1 MANAI
6 LTPTHI
12 AREALM
18 QLENNLVL
26 ANLVHRQYRA
36 EWEGIKKGATV
47 NIRKPVKFLA
57 KDGEVLIKQDVEEGN
72 TNIVINSRKHVGWEF
87 KTQDLTLSIDE
98 YSERYIK
105 PATISLANIVDADIA
120 GLFVDVWNHV
130 GTPGTTPANFLDVGA
145 AGQRLDE
152 MAVPKQN
159 RNAVWDPAA
168 AWTLADGL
176 KSTFVQI
183 LPDKALPA
191 FEEASFGRY
200 AGFTNYADQNIKKH
214 TVGVDTG
221 TPLTNG
227 AAQETTY
234 ALSRTTNT
242 ASLITDG
249 WTNDTTG
256 IVLAGDVFTIAD
268 VFAVNPVSKDTQ
280 DFLQQFVV
288 TADAN
293 SGASTGPATLTISP
307 APILTGPYQ
316 NISATIADGAAIV
329 VIGTGGVIYPQNL
342 AFHENAFAL
351 VMIPLEMPDGAAF
364 KARETK
370 DNISIRVIKAYDII
384 NDTDVIRLDILYGVK
399 SIYPDLAV
407 RVTG

>member
-1 MANAI
+1 MANNI

-26 ANLVHRQYRA
+26 PNVVHRRYRR

-47 NIRKPVKFLA
+47 NIRKPVKFTA
-57 KDGEVLIKQDVEEGN
+57 QDGATLIKQDVEEGN
-72 TNIVINSRKHVGWEF
+72 TDIVVDQRKHVGWEF
-87 KTQDLTLSIDE
+87 LDQDLTLSIEE

-105 PATISLANIVDADIA
+105 PATISLANQVDADIA
-120 GLFVDVWNHV
+120 ARYVDVWNHV

-159 RNAVWDPAA
+159 RSAVWDPAA
-168 AWTLADGL
+168 AWSLADGL

-214 TVGVDTG
+214 TVGAHGG

-234 ALSRTTNT
+234 AASLTTNT

-249 WTNDTTG
+249 WTASTAILN
-256 IVLAGDVFTIAD
+256 AGDVFTIAN

-288 TADAN
+288 TAAATSDGGGN
-293 SGASTGPATLTISP
+293 ATLTISP

-316 NISATIADGAAIV
+316 NISATIADGAAITV
-329 VIGTGGVIYPQNL
+329 VGTASTIYPQNL

-351 VMIPLEMPDGAAF
+351 VMIPLEMPDGAPF
-364 KARETK
+364 KARESK
-370 DNISIRVIKAYDII
+370 DGISIRVIKAYDII
-384 NDTDVIRLDILYGVK
+384 NSTDIIRLDILYGVK
-399 SIYPDLAV
+399 TIYPDLAC